1 MSNNRDNTTRTKAR
15 RRAVELVYE
24 ADVRGEEL
32 VDLLQARLVDN
43 HPPIRDFTQDLVR
56 GVAEHRGE
64 VDEILRASLSEGWS
78 LERMPRVDRALAR
91 VGAYELAYTETPLA
105 IVADEAGD
113 LAAELSTDQSPNFL
127 TSLLDRV
134 SRTLSTQPQTHDEPA
149 GADEH

>member
-1 MSNNRDNTTRTKAR
+1 MSSNRDNTTRTKAR

-24 ADVRGEEL
+24 ADVRGEDPGEL
-32 VDLLQARLVDN
+32 LAARLVEND
-43 HPPIRDFTQDLVR
+43 PPIRAFTQELVR
-56 GVAEHRGE
+56 GVAEHL
-64 VDEILRASLSEGWS
+64 DDLDTILRASLSDGWT
-78 LERMPRVDRALAR
+78 LERMPSVDRALAR
-91 VGAYELAYTETPLA
+91 VGTYELAHTETPLA

-134 SRTLSTQPQTHDEPA
+134 SRTLSKQAQPHDDPA